1 MLDIYGDLAIRVRS
15 VLYWVLREKLG
26 LDYAFF
32 ILRNDLIINL
42 ARPDKNFEKEI
53 WEEWWDGSENHRR
66 RQWHVSAYILK
77 KRAVSAKNTWSIFWG
92 ENKGRMNGTNCGPS
106 QNQMHMPARVIV
118 SFGDFLSHFTIPL
131 VTFSSVESFLGLCSN
146 RFWGIFSNE
155 WPLFSRNWWKFENL
169 PDNKCYEWENQQ
181 KHSSL
186 SEVSTYVKW
195 AWRNFVA
202 QKSSEFEHWA
212 RPSLRWNNHSSYLD
226 GLPFVKSLKMSW
238 EPISVLQ
245 QKISA
250 PEERLKF
257 K

>member
-131 VTFSSVESFLGLCSN
+131 VTFFQLRLFRACAATDSENFFQMSAPNFQEIGWNLKTGLIAN
-146 RFWGIFSNE
+146 VTNE
-155 WPLFSRNWWKFENL
+155 KI
-169 PDNKCYEWENQQ
+169 NKNMVHQPWT
-181 KHSSL
+181 KSL
-186 SEVSTYVKW
+186 S
-195 AWRNFVA
+195 
-202 QKSSEFEHWA
+202 
-212 RPSLRWNNHSSYLD
+212 D
-226 GLPFVKSLKMSW
+226 GH
-238 EPISVLQ
+238 
-245 QKISA
+245 
-250 PEERLKF
+250 
-257 K
+257 